1 MKSNRTKKALLTSAL
16 TLLLC
21 FAMLLG
27 STFAWFTDEALASVN
42 TIQAG
47 TLSLEMVDENDN
59 SLEGGNLSWQKAAGH
74 ENEAVLWEP
83 GVTYNLQPVK
93 LKNSGDLALSYRIEI
108 TGLNQNK
115 LNEVLE
121 WNIEKTSAD
130 DVLKA
135 GEESVINISAHMS
148 EDAGNEYMGLSISN
162 IGITV
167 YATQAPYE
175 YDSTTNE
182 YDKYAYCDI
191 RDYESIN
198 KAIAAGFDTLMFDKE
213 VTVDVNAEG
222 GNGWAALK
230 FNKKQQPNMAD
241 QIILDGKDGSK
252 VESNRFV
259 IWAGEGADITVKGG
273 TYETTGTTHLIYVN
287 MGGKVTIEGG
297 TFIKAASGEPMFNMA
312 NYDGKCGQ
320 IIIKGGLYNVD
331 PSTQIASNDRWNG
344 TVGIKIEDGYKVVEV
359 DVDGTTWYQVVAE

>member
-1 MKSNRTKKALLTSAL
+1 MKSKRTKKALLASVL

-27 STFAWFTDEALASVN
+27 STFAWFTDEAVASVN

-47 TLSLEMVDENDN
+47 NLKIEMLDEESN
-59 SLEGGNLSWQKAAGH
+59 SLEGQTLAWQKATGH
-74 ENEAVLWEP
+74 ENEAILWEP

-93 LKNSGDLALSYRIEI
+93 IKNNGDLALSYRIEI

-121 WNIEKTSAD
+121 WNIDKAPTD
-130 DVLKA
+130 NMLRA

-167 YATQAPYE
+167 YASQAPYE

-198 KAIAAGFDTLMFDKE
+198 KAIGAGFDTLMFDKE
-213 VTVDVNAEG
+213 VTVDVYEEG
-222 GNGWAALK
+222 GDGWSALK
-230 FNKKQQPNMAD
+230 FNKTKQPNMAD

-259 IWAGEGADITVKGG
+259 IWAGEGADITIKGG
-273 TYETTGTTHLIYVN
+273 TYETTGDTHLIYVN

-297 TFIKAASGEPMFNMA
+297 TFIKAPGDLMFNMA
-312 NYDGKCGQ
+312 NYDGKNGQ

-331 PSTQIASNDRWNG
+331 PSTQIAYNDRWNG